1 MSLRIITFLFV
12 SLFSAS
18 SYAGKTVVLVH
29 GYLSDGSSWQTN
41 GIVAALQH
49 HRYDTYVVNLPS
61 EAPLVV
67 QAQHLDVL
75 LRDIKAKH
83 PQNSLIL
90 VGHSAGGVVARL
102 VMVRSGI
109 PIQGLI
115 TISSPHLGTDKAEL
129 GYAISNTPLAWAAPF
144 LGLNTVNRSRDLY
157 RDLMREHPSS
167 LIFWLNRQPHPKA
180 FYASIVRV
188 AGDQWVAP
196 YSQDLNDVPA
206 LRGLATTIT
215 SAGTHYLQPADGAV
229 LVDLLNR
236 M

>member
-1 MSLRIITFLFV
+1 MSLRIITFIFILF
-12 SLFSAS
+12 LSAS
-18 SYAGKTVVLVH
+18 SYAGKTVVLIH
-29 GYLSDGSSWQTN
+29 GYLGDGSSWHAN
-41 GIVAALQH
+41 GIVAALQQH
-49 HRYDTYVVNLPS
+49 YDTYTVNLPS
-61 EAPLVV
+61 EAPLVA
-67 QAQHLDVL
+67 QAQYLDVY
-75 LRDIKAKH
+75 LRDIKTKH
-83 PQNSLIL
+83 PKNSLVL

-129 GYAISNTPLAWAAPF
+129 AYNISNSPFGWIAPF
-144 LGLNTVNRSRDLY
+144 LGLSTINRSRDLY
-157 RDLMREHPSS
+157 RDLMRENPSS

-180 FYASIVRV
+180 FYSSIVRI
-188 AGDQWVAP
+188 AGDKWVAP

-215 SAGTHYLQPADGAV
+215 SVGTHHLQPADGPV
-229 LVDLLNR
+229 LLDLLNR

>member
-1 MSLRIITFLFV
+1 MSLRIITFLFI
-12 SLFSAS
+12 SFLSAS
-18 SYAGKTVVLVH
+18 SYAGKTVVLIH
-29 GYLSDGSSWQTN
+29 GYLGDASSWYN
-41 GIVAALQH
+41 HGIVSALQG
-49 HRYDTYVVNLPS
+49 YDTYTVNLPS

-67 QAQHLDVL
+67 QAQYLDVY

-83 PQNSLIL
+83 PKNSLVL

-115 TISSPHLGTDKAEL
+115 TISSPNLGTDKAEL
-129 GYAISNTPLAWAAPF
+129 AYNISNSPLAWVAPF
-144 LGLNTVNRSRDLY
+144 FGLTTINRSRDLY

-180 FYASIVRV
+180 YYASIVRI
-188 AGDQWVAP
+188 AGDKWVAP

-215 SAGTHYLQPADGAV
+215 SVGTHSLQPTDGAV
-229 LVDLLNR
+229 LVDLLR
-236 M
+236 KM

>member
-1 MSLRIITFLFV
+1 MSLRIITFIFILF
-12 SLFSAS
+12 LSAS
-18 SYAGKTVVLVH
+18 SYAGKTVVLIH
-29 GYLSDGSSWQTN
+29 GYLGDGSSWHAN
-41 GIVAALQH
+41 GIAAALQN
-49 HRYDTYVVNLPS
+49 YDTYTVNLPS
-61 EAPLVV
+61 EAPLVA
-67 QAQHLDVL
+67 QAQYLDVY

-83 PQNSLIL
+83 PQNSLVL

-129 GYAISNTPLAWAAPF
+129 AYNISNSPFGWIAPF
-144 LGLNTVNRSRDLY
+144 LGLSTINRSRDLY
-157 RDLMREHPSS
+157 RDLMRENPSS

-180 FYASIVRV
+180 FYASIVRI
-188 AGDQWVAP
+188 AGDKWVAP

-215 SAGTHYLQPADGAV
+215 SVGTHHLQPADGPV
-229 LVDLLNR
+229 LLDLLNR

>member
-1 MSLRIITFLFV
+1 MSLRIITFLFI
-12 SLFSAS
+12 SFLSAS
-18 SYAGKTVVLVH
+18 SYAGKTVVLIH
-29 GYLSDGSSWQTN
+29 GYLGDASSWHAN
-41 GIVAALQH
+41 GIVAALQG
-49 HRYDTYVVNLPS
+49 YDTYTVNLPS

-67 QAQHLDVL
+67 QAQYLDVY

-83 PQNSLIL
+83 PQNSLVL

-102 VMVRSGI
+102 VMVKSGI
-109 PIQGLI
+109 AIQGLI

-129 GYAISNTPLAWAAPF
+129 GYKISNSPLAWIAPF
-144 LGLNTVNRSRDLY
+144 LGLSTINRSRDLY

-180 FYASIVRV
+180 FYASIVRI
-188 AGDQWVAP
+188 AGDKWVAP

-215 SAGTHYLQPADGAV
+215 SVGTHSLQPADGAV
-229 LVDLLNR
+229 LVDLLRN

>member
-1 MSLRIITFLFV
+1 MSLRIITFLFI
-12 SLFSAS
+12 SFLSAS
-18 SYAGKTVVLVH
+18 SYAGKTVVLIH
-29 GYLSDGSSWQTN
+29 GYLGDASSWYN
-41 GIVAALQH
+41 HGIVSALQG
-49 HRYDTYVVNLPS
+49 YDTYTVNLPS

-67 QAQHLDVL
+67 QAQYLDVY

-109 PIQGLI
+109 AIQGLI
-115 TISSPHLGTDKAEL
+115 TISSPNLGTDKAEL
-129 GYAISNTPLAWAAPF
+129 AYNISNSPLAWIAPF
-144 LGLNTVNRSRDLY
+144 LGLSTINRSRDLY

-180 FYASIVRV
+180 FYASIVRI
-188 AGDQWVAP
+188 AGDKWVAP

-215 SAGTHYLQPADGAV
+215 SVGTHSLQPADGAV
-229 LVDLLNR
+229 LVDLLR
-236 M
+236 KM

>member
-1 MSLRIITFLFV
+1 MSLRIITFIFISFL
-12 SLFSAS
+12 SAS
-18 SYAGKTVVLVH
+18 SYAGKTVVLIH
-29 GYLSDGSSWQTN
+29 GYLGDDRSWHAN
-41 GIVAALQH
+41 GIVAALQRH
-49 HRYDTYVVNLPS
+49 DTYTVNLPS

-67 QAQHLDVL
+67 QAQYLDVY
-75 LRDIKAKH
+75 LRHIKAKH

-102 VMVRSGI
+102 VMVKSGI
-109 PIQGLI
+109 AIQGLI

-129 GYAISNTPLAWAAPF
+129 AYNISNSPLAWIAPF
-144 LGLNTVNRSRDLY
+144 FGLNTLNRSRDLY
-157 RDLMREHPSS
+157 QDLIREHPSS

-188 AGDQWVAP
+188 KGDKWVAP

-206 LRGLATTIT
+206 LHGLATTIT
-215 SAGTHYLQPADGAV
+215 SVGTHYLQPADAIV
-229 LVDLLNR
+229 LVDLLKN

>member
-1 MSLRIITFLFV
+1 MSLRIITFLFI
-12 SLFSAS
+12 SFLSAS
-18 SYAGKTVVLVH
+18 SYAGKTVVLIH
-29 GYLSDGSSWQTN
+29 GYLGDGSSWHAN

-49 HRYDTYVVNLPS
+49 NHYDTYTVNLPS

-67 QAQHLDVL
+67 QAQYLDVY

-83 PQNSLIL
+83 PQNSLVL

-102 VMVRSGI
+102 VMVKSGI

-115 TISSPHLGTDKAEL
+115 TISSPNLGTDKAEL
-129 GYAISNTPLAWAAPF
+129 GYNISNSPLAWIAPF
-144 LGLNTVNRSRDLY
+144 LGLSTINRSRDLY

-180 FYASIVRV
+180 FYASIVRI
-188 AGDQWVAP
+188 AGDKWVAP

-215 SAGTHYLQPADGAV
+215 SVGTHSLQPADGAV
-229 LVDLLNR
+229 LVDLLR
-236 M
+236 KM

>member
-1 MSLRIITFLFV
+1 MSLRIITFIFISFL
-12 SLFSAS
+12 SAS

-29 GYLSDGSSWQTN
+29 GYLGDDSSWHAN

-49 HRYDTYVVNLPS
+49 YDTYTVNLPS

-67 QAQHLDVL
+67 QAQYLDVY

-83 PQNSLIL
+83 PQNSLVL

-109 PIQGLI
+109 AIEGLI

-129 GYAISNTPLAWAAPF
+129 AYNMSNSPFAWIASF
-144 LGLNTVNRSRDLY
+144 FGLNTINRSRDLY

-180 FYASIVRV
+180 FYASIVRIV
-188 AGDQWVAP
+188 GDKWVAP

-215 SAGTHYLQPADGAV
+215 SVGTHHLQPADGAI

>member
-1 MSLRIITFLFV
+1 MSLRIITFIFILF
-12 SLFSAS
+12 LSAS
-18 SYAGKTVVLVH
+18 SYAGKTVVLIH
-29 GYLSDGSSWQTN
+29 GYLGDDSSWHAN
-41 GIVAALQH
+41 GIVAALQQH
-49 HRYDTYVVNLPS
+49 YYTYTVNLPS
-61 EAPLVV
+61 EAPLVA
-67 QAQHLDVL
+67 QAQYLDVY
-75 LRDIKAKH
+75 LRDIKTKH
-83 PQNSLIL
+83 PKNSLVL

-129 GYAISNTPLAWAAPF
+129 AYNISNSPFGWIAPF
-144 LGLNTVNRSRDLY
+144 LGLSTINRSRDLY
-157 RDLMREHPSS
+157 RDLMRENPSS

-180 FYASIVRV
+180 FYSSIVRI
-188 AGDQWVAP
+188 AGDKWVAP

-215 SAGTHYLQPADGAV
+215 SVGTHHLQPADGPV
-229 LVDLLNR
+229 LLDLLNR